1 MMPTN
6 DSVQFQKL
14 FADSIRRIKAPVPE
28 LLDPRG
34 LSIYRRLIHNNIRQF
49 LELCFSDSKLLVDAT
64 YWQQLQQ
71 RFVAEATLQ
80 SPFFNDIPQQFLEYI
95 NEIPEEDRPAN
106 AILEMMDFEVG
117 LLKAEITITSEVN
130 GVWDTDTLLVWSPAA
145 CLKEYQFDFISS
157 SLTEYKEEKTYVIIW
172 RNKED
177 DVCYQSLELAE
188 WLLLRYFSEQSSS
201 ISQVKQQLY
210 ALTDGSLN
218 QDWISKTIEKWI
230 IKNVLMPMEQ

>member
-14 FADSIRRIKAPVPE
+14 FADSIRRIKTPVPE
-28 LLDPRG
+28 QLDPRG

-80 SPFFNDIPQQFLEYI
+80 SPFFNDIPQQFLEYV
-95 NEIPEEDRPAN
+95 NKIPEEDRPAN
-106 AILEMMDFEVG
+106 AILEMMDFEVE
-117 LLKAEITITSEVN
+117 LLKVEITITPEVN
-130 GVWDTDTLLVWSPAA
+130 EVWGTDTLLVWSPAA
-145 CLKEYQFDFISS
+145 CLKECQFDFISS
-157 SLTEYKEEKTYVIIW
+157 NLTEYKEGKTYVIIW
-172 RNKED
+172 RNRED

-210 ALTDGSLN
+210 ALTDGALN